1 MNILLWISAGF
12 MITLIV
18 KLTKRGLFSR
28 SKSQT
33 RTIVE
38 RSNVIQF
45 DEMGYPLRLVIM
57 SDGDQVWLDTTEQ
70 DGDVVLK
77 WAK

>member
-1 MNILLWISAGF
+1 

-18 KLTKRGLFSR
+18 KLTKRGLFSG
-28 SKSQT
+28 SKNHS